1 MSNFVIIRHKK
12 LKSVGHVKGAIQ
24 HNDRTTM
31 PPNADPSRT
40 HLNHFEG
47 GGLATLK
54 KNLASVTQAS
64 TAKNPVMAIEYVVT
78 ASPEQIRRPDFDQE
92 GYFKAARAYLDN
104 LVGAGNFVHGAV
116 HYDESNPHGHFIYTP
131 IIELE
136 PGTRRRSV
144 VVGKDT
150 DGKQL
155 REVREFPTKAG
166 RALNAKRF
174 TGRDESIQ
182 LQTDFAEKVGEPFGL
197 RRGIHRSGAKHTE
210 VKAFYGQIKQELAEI
225 EELRRQLAER
235 EAALDERDG
244 ALSQRKVDLFTERLA
259 LDEKE
264 RAGRARLQAQIDEMV
279 GKLEAREQAVQ
290 EQEAAFYEKLEELDR
305 VLDARDKAL
314 QEREKAL
321 LDNPPNP
328 ELKQRSKALDAIVGL
343 LQREQYDRLSPDHQ
357 KQVRLA
363 KMRNDERGYNR

>member
-12 LKSVGHVKGAIQ
+12 LKSVGHVKSAIQ

-47 GGLATLK
+47 GGLVTLK

-64 TAKNPVMAIEYVVT
+64 TAKNPVMAIEYIVT

-150 DGKQL
+150 DGKQI

-182 LQTDFAEKVGEPFGL
+182 LQTDFAKRVGEPFGL

-210 VKAFYGQIKQELAEI
+210 IQAFYGKM
-225 EELRRQLAER
+225 R
-235 EAALDERDG
+235 EDMAALEAEAQRLAKRDRWMRDFQDDLDQRGVDLYAAEKVLERD
-244 ALSQRKVDLFTERLA
+244 RLA
-259 LDEKE
+259 LDEKV
-264 RAGRARLQAQIDEMV
+264 ARLKEHIDQFN
-279 GKLEAREQAVQ
+279 EAVVVMQGREAGL
-290 EQEAAFYEKLEELDR
+290 YEREE
-305 VLDARDKAL
+305 AL

-363 KMRNDERGYNR
+363 KMRNDERGYNM